1 MSGREFIKKL
11 PSCPIKQT
19 LAYIYGVFPLSVK
32 YGKLFWETRRFLQ
45 ESQWWSKERLEEYQM
60 CRLSELLDHAYE
72 NVPYY
77 QMVFN
82 ERGLKPKD
90 IQDFDDLRQIPY
102 LTKDVIR
109 NNFNELIAKNIP
121 KSNLKIVRTSGSTGK
136 PLSFYR
142 DRKRTDSLEQAFI
155 ETLWNRVGY
164 RSTYKKVDLTW
175 AGIEN
180 RNALW
185 NYNPAYKTLV
195 LSPFQMREENLEVY
209 VKKIKEFRPR
219 AIKAIPSTIV
229 VLADFVERN
238 QIKPFPTVEVILLG
252 SEMLYPW
259 QRSKIKEVFNCRIY
273 SWYGQSEQVVLA
285 GECEISEQYHVFS
298 EYGVLEII
306 DRNGEVASQEGS
318 RGEMVGTGFNNW
330 AMPFIRYKTGDIVVK
345 SNSRTCAC
353 GRNYSLLGRLDGRE
367 QEFIVSRNGD
377 LIPLLALPFSSALKD
392 IKQFQ
397 FYQDKPGE
405 VILKIVKTSSLAL
418 DDSDSVIKKLTDR
431 LSNIKFQ
438 VEFVDNISRT
448 ERGKYRYMIQKIPIS
463 FNRGQG

>member
-11 PSCPIKQT
+11 PSPIKQT
-19 LAYIYGVFPLSVK
+19 AAYIYGAIPLPIK
-32 YGKLFWETRRFLQ
+32 YGKLFWEMHRFLQ

-60 CRLSELLDHAYE
+60 CCLSELLDHAYE

-77 QMVFN
+77 QKIFN
-82 ERGLKPKD
+82 ERGITPKD

-102 LTKDVIR
+102 LTKGVIR

-121 KSNLKIVRTSGSTGK
+121 KSNLKLVRTSGSTGK

-142 DRKRTDSLEQAFI
+142 DRKRTGSLERAFI
-155 ETLWNRVGY
+155 EILWNRVGY

-195 LSPFQMREENLEVY
+195 LSPFHMREENLKDY

-219 AIKAIPSTIV
+219 AIKAIPSTII
-229 VLADFVERN
+229 VLADFMERN

-273 SWYGQSEQVVLA
+273 SWYGQLEQVVLA
-285 GECEISEQYHVFS
+285 GECELSKQYHVFP
-298 EYGVLEII
+298 EYGILEII
-306 DRNGEVASQEGS
+306 DENGEVASQEGS

-345 SNSRTCAC
+345 SNRTCTC

-367 QEFIVSRNGD
+367 QEFIVLKNGD
-377 LIPLLALPFSSALKD
+377 IIPLLALPFSSVLKN

-397 FYQDKPGE
+397 FYHKPGV

-418 DDSDSVIKKLTDR
+418 NDSDSVIKKLSDR
-431 LSNIKFQ
+431 LSNIKFHL
-438 VEFVDNISRT
+438 EFVDNISRT
-448 ERGKYRYMIQKIPIS
+448 ERGKYKYMIQKIPIS
-463 FNRGQG
+463 FNRRQG